1 MSASITEDKKNP
13 ESTKTTATQVTPPD
27 DTCSICYTDL
37 DIKNTVVTPCDHLY
51 CSKCFFKWLG
61 RKETC
66 ALCRRTLLTN
76 KVVEERF
83 EEILNVQRDL
93 VENYRYRRVLNED
106 IKKRKRKA
114 RHLTDNVFVL
124 LQRQIR
130 MRELLDK
137 TKEACRQSIIKST
150 ALKEAT
156 EDQKQTLELLKNYRK
171 EWNELHT
178 PLKTEKAM
186 TIKEDTTPPSPE
198 TDINI
203 VTMGEEL
210 NRLLEIERRSM
221 RRFRRHNRINN
232 YINLPNDAIND
243 ALSRLVRVAESEQ
256 EGETNNPA
264 ESENQNND
272 NIPSPESMY
281 MENTPEP
288 PPSQENEAADADSM
302 PELESSTENEHN
314 EVSDTDSMPSLET
327 SSENEAEEVSDEW
340 RQNQSRSS
348 FRRIVTLPNRR
359 RRSNSHFHF
368 ENNILPELTPNPN
381 MFIFRGNTDNNTPST
396 ETEQETEQEIAQ
408 ETEQETAQENVP
420 YAESPYMHGAPIM
433 PGATAMAQL
442 FARPELTPTEQP
454 STHTSQLQE

>member
-13 ESTKTTATQVTPPD
+13 ESTKTTATQVIPPD

-51 CSKCFFKWLG
+51 CSKCFFRWLG

-83 EEILNVQRDL
+83 EELLNVQRDL
-93 VENYRYRRVLNED
+93 VENYRYRRVLNDD
-106 IKKRKRKA
+106 IKKRKRREK
-114 RHLTDNVFVL
+114 HLTDNVFVL
-124 LQRQIR
+124 MQRQIR
-130 MRELLDK
+130 MRELLDE

-150 ALKEAT
+150 ALKIAT
-156 EDQKQTLELLKNYRK
+156 EDQKETLELLKNYRK

-178 PLKTEKAM
+178 PLKLEKNEEITSQEM
-186 TIKEDTTPPSPE
+186 
-198 TDINI
+198 DINLA
-203 VTMGEEL
+203 TMGEEL
-210 NRLLEIERRSM
+210 NRLLDIERRSA
-221 RRFRRHNRINN
+221 RRSRRR
-232 YINLPNDAIND
+232 YLNLPHNAIND

-256 EGETNNPA
+256 EDETNNLPN

-272 NIPSPESMY
+272 EIPSPESMY

-288 PPSQENEAADADSM
+288 PLSQENEAADADSM

-314 EVSDTDSMPSLET
+314 EASDDDSMLELDDNTTEEGGFRSNT
-327 SSENEAEEVSDEW
+327 S
-340 RQNQSRSS
+340 
-348 FRRIVTLPNRR
+348 RRIVTLPNRR
-359 RRSNSHFHF
+359 RRTNHFHF
-368 ENNILPELTPNPN
+368 EPNILPELTSNSD
-381 MFIFRGNTDNNTPST
+381 MFIFRGNTDNNTPSNT
-396 ETEQETEQEIAQ
+396 QETAQETEQETEQE
-408 ETEQETAQENVP
+408 AQENVP